1 MSTTTG
7 SVTPESTHP
16 IDHAVDHAVA
26 HAHPS
31 DLKYIK
37 VAIFLAVATAL
48 EVATY
53 WWKDASSATL
63 AAVLLPIMVIKFFV
77 VAGYFMHLKFDSPLF
92 TRMFVAGLAFAVVV
106 YSVMLTAFRFW
117 E

>member
-1 MSTTTG
+1 MTTTTS
-7 SVTPESTHP
+7 SVTPEATHEP
-16 IDHAVDHAVA
+16 G

-37 VAIFLAVATAL
+37 IAAILAVLTAA
-48 EVATY
+48 EVSTY
-53 WWKDASSATL
+53 FFDMSTSAL
-63 AAVLLPIMVIKFFV
+63 VAMLIPIMVLKFGI

-92 TRMFVAGLAFAVVV
+92 TRMFVAGLSFAVGV
-106 YSVMLTAFRFW
+106 YCVMLTAFRFW

>member
-7 SVTPESTHP
+7 SVTPESTHE
-16 IDHAVDHAVA
+16 IDHAVA

-37 VAIFLAVATAL
+37 VAIFLAIATAL

-92 TRMFVAGLAFAVVV
+92 TRMFVAGLAFAVGV
-106 YSVMLTAFRFW
+106 YSVMLTVFRFW

>member
-1 MSTTTG
+1 MSSTSTTPHEAASG
-7 SVTPESTHP
+7 AA
-16 IDHAVDHAVA
+16 HADA

-37 VAIFLAVATAL
+37 VAIFLAVATGL

-63 AAVLLPIMVIKFFV
+63 AAVLLPIMAIKFYT

-106 YSVMLTAFRFW
+106 YCVMLTAFRFW

>member
-1 MSTTTG
+1 MSTP
-7 SVTPESTHP
+7 SHVV
-16 IDHAVDHAVA
+16 VDDPVHEGLLS
-26 HAHPS
+26 HPS

-37 VAIFLAVATAL
+37 VAIFLAVLTAA

-53 WWKDASSATL
+53 FWEDADTKAL
-63 AAVLLPIMVIKFFV
+63 VAVLLPIMIVKFAV

-92 TRMFVAGLAFAVVV
+92 TRMFVAGLTFAVVV
-106 YSVMLTAFRFW
+106 YSIMLTVFRFW